1 MEFETNI
8 LIHIAFLGFAIAFM
22 VRDVLWLRM
31 LTMVA
36 YTVLVLRLGL
46 ATAPGDES
54 LLLWYLAF
62 ILINAGHATW
72 LVYERHLLRLTPME
86 KSLATV
92 AFPALDH
99 STVKRLCRIGAWR
112 DLETSEQLTW
122 NGRTPDVLAVVL
134 SGEIGV
140 YQQSRCVARIGSGH
154 FVGEM
159 SFITGQPA
167 TADTFAEGPVTLL
180 VWEQPALVRR
190 CERDPRLR
198 TALYTA
204 FGPDLV
210 AKIAGSQAPAMATT
224 E

>member
-1 MEFETNI
+1 MEFDANI

-22 VRDVLWLRM
+22 VRDVLWLRA

-36 YTVLVLRLGL
+36 YTILVLRLGL

-62 ILINAGHATW
+62 ILINAGHAIW

-86 KSLATV
+86 RSLATV
-92 AFPALDH
+92 AFPAMED
-99 STVKRLCRIGAWR
+99 STVKQLCRIGVWE
-112 DLETSEQLTW
+112 DLKDSEQLTRH
-122 NGRTPDVLAVVL
+122 GSTPDILAVVF
-134 SGEIGV
+134 SGEIAV
-140 YQQSRCVARIGSGH
+140 YQYDRCVARIGAGH

-167 TADTFAEGPVTLL
+167 NADTHAAGTVTLL
-180 VWEQPALVRR
+180 VWEQAALARR
-190 CERDPRLR
+190 CERDPGLR

-210 AKIAGSQAPAMATT
+210 NKIARTQVPAMRAA

>member
-1 MEFETNI
+1 MEFDTSI
-8 LIHIAFLGFAIAFM
+8 LIHIAFLGFAVAFM

-62 ILINAGHATW
+62 ILINAGHAAW

-86 KSLATV
+86 RSLAAV
-92 AFPALDH
+92 AFPAMAH
-99 STVKRLCRIGAWR
+99 ATIKRLCRIGVWQ
-112 DLETSEQLTW
+112 DLEDSEQLTW
-122 NGRTPDVLAVVL
+122 HGSRPEVLAVVL

-140 YQQSRCVARIGSGH
+140 FQHDRCVARIGPGH

-167 TADTFAEGPVTLL
+167 NADTYAEGPVTLL
-180 VWEQPALVRR
+180 VWKQAALARQ
-190 CERDPRLR
+190 CDRDPRLR

-210 AKIAGSQAPAMATT
+210 NKIVGAQVPAMQTT